1 MKFSDFYDI
10 SWILVKMTKI
20 AEFSTFRPTRPAG
33 RLGLASHEP
42 TLVASDPMLGGPR
55 RAQGFP
61 DRDLEGH
68 RLATSGPPVR
78 SLGTR
83 GTGEPSDE

>member
-1 MKFSDFYDI
+1 MEFSGFYANA
-10 SWILVKMTKI
+10 WILVNMTKI

-42 TLVASDPMLGGPR
+42 PLVASAPLLGGPR

>member
-1 MKFSDFYDI
+1 
-10 SWILVKMTKI
+10 MTKM
-20 AEFSTFRPTRPAG
+20 AEFSTFRPTRPACRPG
-33 RLGLASHEP
+33 GAERLSAAEP
-42 TLVASDPMLGGPR
+42 TLVASDPMLGTPR